1 VKKEIKLN
9 NEEAAWLSKNIK
21 NTLYLLELQG
31 EKDPEVLK
39 RKNYLFLKSIL
50 PAALDID
57 KALSTELP
65 DGVEADI
72 ILSLSQGEKNRLT
85 RMTESTLAVLETTIL
100 PKYKELGLENYA
112 GETLRKVS
120 MLKALMRKLR

>member
-1 VKKEIKLN
+1 MKKEIKLN